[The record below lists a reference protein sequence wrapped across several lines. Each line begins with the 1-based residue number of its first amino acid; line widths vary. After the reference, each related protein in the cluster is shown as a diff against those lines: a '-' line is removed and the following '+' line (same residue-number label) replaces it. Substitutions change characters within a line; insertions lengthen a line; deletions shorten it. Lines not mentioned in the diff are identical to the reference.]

1 MRQIMTV
8 TDLILRQVLVEVTAS
23 QCLPRTGGEEENEG
37 VLGDNFPFSTCTT
50 TELFFS
56 KQPAG
61 SQLLK
66 MQGFLFCDC
75 NNSCFL
81 DGDSIGTFHASVFLL
96 LLLVLFI
103 FIPNKSGKNNVL
115 VLLGVALL
123 PFVDERRLRAALE
136 EVYPDLTPEESK
148 NYGILL

>member
-1 MRQIMTV
+1 M
-8 TDLILRQVLVEVTAS
+8 
-23 QCLPRTGGEEENEG
+23 
-37 VLGDNFPFSTCTT
+37 
-50 TELFFS
+50 
-56 KQPAG
+56 
-61 SQLLK
+61 
-66 MQGFLFCDC
+66 
-75 NNSCFL
+75 

-96 LLLVLFI
+96 LVVVLFI

>member
-1 MRQIMTV
+1 M
-8 TDLILRQVLVEVTAS
+8 
-23 QCLPRTGGEEENEG
+23 
-37 VLGDNFPFSTCTT
+37 
-50 TELFFS
+50 
-56 KQPAG
+56 
-61 SQLLK
+61 
-66 MQGFLFCDC
+66 
-75 NNSCFL
+75 